1 MVVFAKKM
9 GRNPM
14 KKILKGVQKGARI
27 AKSAAVLMARAKNP
41 VRRGKFIADALA
53 GKGFVL
59 PGSKYIGPGNEMNK
73 GKPVDEADANAYQ
86 HDIDYDNYLKKGHKA
101 KHVYTGWSD
110 ADERLLKKTKADT
123 PNGLAV
129 NLGMGAKKLLHK
141 TGLTKRIRDTDEPV
155 KRTQKPTITAEKA
168 MTQGGGGGIMGRTST
183 AKKMAVQHVQPR
195 VAAKGNPSAAGV
207 QVRETRPM

>member
-1 MVVFAKKM
+1 M
-9 GRNPM
+9 GRNTM
-14 KKILKGVQKGARI
+14 KKLVEGVKKGART
-27 AKSAAVLMARAKNP
+27 AKAAAILTARARNP
-41 VRRGKFIADALA
+41 ARQVKFLSDAIR

-86 HDIDYDNYLKKGHKA
+86 HDKDYDAYLKKGHKA

-110 ADERLLKKTKADT
+110 ADERLLKNTKADT

-141 TGLTKRIRDTDEPV
+141 TGLTKRIRDTDEPHKGV
-155 KRTQKPTITAEKA
+155 KRVEAGGKPGMAS
-168 MTQGGGGGIMGRTST
+168 RTSGSRKV
-183 AKKMAVQHVQPR
+183 AIQHAQPR
-195 VAAKGNPSAAGV
+195 IAAMGNPSASGV
-207 QVRETRPM
+207 QVRETRPMM